1 MKKQLYLF
9 ITGFIVFLLNFQ
21 CLSQTKNECLSR
33 QYVIEGAQLANQSY
47 TFSKLAYFVP
57 SKSLAQKN
65 IDSAIIFIQQAISSI
80 DSAIILASDSEL
92 MALDYAN
99 IAKRFAI
106 RSYKLLKANQ
116 QTTNISQK
124 LDFAK
129 QATFFAA
136 NATTD
141 AYHASFYFKNC
152 DLKEKEV
159 KKDTATTPL
168 AVKQPTKLD
177 IDQNLFALLD
187 EHLHQK
193 TEEDKKEVSKLEAE
207 LKTQKD
213 PVKAGKI
220 KAEIKK
226 IEQDE
231 AQLELKD
238 KNARIKL
245 DSINAQIDRRDKN
258 KETQA
263 KPEETVFS
271 KSMKRPADQWDKDV
285 ILDSELPMGLVYQ
298 VQIGFYKNLNVSE
311 VFRGLTPIM
320 GKTMPNGGVS
330 YSIGMFEKGSDAQ
343 QAKNYVR
350 SLGLSDAFVIA
361 SFDRKKVTL
370 TEAAKLEKK

>member
-1 MKKQLYLF
+1 MKKQVYLCVTYF
-9 ITGFIVFLLNFQ
+9 FIVFIHFYGY
-21 CLSQTKNECLSR
+21 SQNKKECLSR
-33 QYVIEGAQLANQSY
+33 QYIIDAAQLANQSY
-47 TFSKLAYFVP
+47 TFSKLAYFV
-57 SKSLAQKN
+57 SNKSLSEKN
-65 IDSAIIFIQQAISSI
+65 IDSALIFIQQSIMAI

-106 RSYKLLKANQ
+106 RSYKLLKAYNQ
-116 QTTNISQK
+116 VTNLNQK
-124 LDFAK
+124 QDFAK

-136 NATTD
+136 NVTTD

-152 DLKEKEV
+152 KIQGNKPSPIIENPV
-159 KKDTATTPL
+159 MP
-168 AVKQPTKLD
+168 KQPTKLD

-193 TEEDKKEVSKLEAE
+193 TEEDKKEVSKLTTE
-207 LKTQKD
+207 LQTQKD
-213 PVKAGKI
+213 PTKVEKI

-238 KNARIKL
+238 KNAKAKL

-258 KETQA
+258 KGSEA

-271 KSMKRPADQWDKDV
+271 KSMKRPADEWDKDV
-285 ILDSELPMGLVYQ
+285 LLDAELPMGLVYQ
-298 VQIGFYKNLNVSE
+298 IQIGYYKNLNVGE

-320 GKTMPNGGVS
+320 GKTIPGGGVS
-330 YSIGMFEKGSDAQ
+330 YSIGMFEKVVDAQ

-350 SLGLSDAFVIA
+350 SIGLTDAFIVVHH
-361 SFDRKKVTL
+361 DRKKITL
-370 TEAAKLEKK
+370 AEAAKLEKK